1 MSFNTIGY
9 YSRFRKVIPV
19 LEVGYQCVT
28 LPFAMPSK
36 LDIQLA
42 CLRHAASVHPE
53 PGSNSLLNL
62 IDSTKDL
69 NLRLICNSV
78 LKNGQKFFD
87 FELMPI
93 SIKIK
98 PSP

>member
-1 MSFNTIGY
+1 
-9 YSRFRKVIPV
+9 
-19 LEVGYQCVT
+19 
-28 LPFAMPSK
+28 
-36 LDIQLA
+36 
-42 CLRHAASVHPE
+42 
-53 PGSNSLLNL
+53 L